1 MPVTLCFIKDKHK
14 VMEHKIPLET
24 YFAGLLQKVE
34 WQIQEYEDTAADT
47 LTLCRLCV
55 DYLQEILGELKNFII
70 SYPFASTEEE
80 IHFFKE
86 LKPLL
91 ASKII
96 YYNTVYKI
104 EVRFPSGSEEVQR
117 DYLLSETDRISKSFQ
132 RNLAFYQYH
141 RTKATYLD
149 RQYFMRGKPDIQ
161 IIVDSFYY
169 ETDPQFSTSHDFKVA
184 KILAN
189 ELLEIYLTNRLHELE
204 RREQRKRVKNGFMG
218 KVLRWTG
225 TKRALVELIYALD
238 ACGCL
243 NKGNTLLQGTETA
256 FSEQN
261 HLLQHRLQDR
271 GALPQRQRGSAKGL
285 PAVGNRP
292 DFKVVPAELGVLP
305 VPPNESHLLGQAV
318 FHAWEA

>member
-1 MPVTLCFIKDKHK
+1 MLTREDGKLDVTRMSAIVDQIVWLRKHDYE
-14 VMEHKIPLET
+14 VILVSSGAVA
-24 YFAGLLQKVE
+24 AGRAELHVDHHLDSVE
-34 WQIQEYEDTAADT
+34 QRQLFSAIGQVK
-47 LTLCRLCV
+47 LVGL
-55 DYLQEILGELKNFII
+55 
-70 SYPFASTEEE
+70 
-80 IHFFKE
+80 
-86 LKPLL
+86 
-91 ASKII
+91 

-243 NKGNTLLQGTETA
+243 NKGTVDIKEIVAYFEYVFDIDLGDFYHTYMELKAKTKDRTGFLSTLKDRLLMRMR
-256 FSEQN
+256 EQ
-261 HLLQHRLQDR
+261 D
-271 GALPQRQRGSAKGL
+271 
-285 PAVGNRP
+285 
-292 DFKVVPAELGVLP
+292 
-305 VPPNESHLLGQAV
+305 
-318 FHAWEA
+318 

>member
-55 DYLQEILGELKNFII
+55 
-70 SYPFASTEEE
+70 
-80 IHFFKE
+80 
-86 LKPLL
+86 
-91 ASKII
+91 
-96 YYNTVYKI
+96 
-104 EVRFPSGSEEVQR
+104 

-204 RREQRKRVKNGFMG
+204 RREQRKRVKNGFTG

-225 TKRALVELIYALD
+225 TKRALVELVYALD

-243 NKGNTLLQGTETA
+243 NKGTVDIKEIVAYFEYVFDIDLGDFYHTYMELKAKTKDRTGFLSTLKDRLLLRMR
-256 FSEQN
+256 EQ
-261 HLLQHRLQDR
+261 D
-271 GALPQRQRGSAKGL
+271 
-285 PAVGNRP
+285 
-292 DFKVVPAELGVLP
+292 
-305 VPPNESHLLGQAV
+305 
-318 FHAWEA
+318 

>member
-149 RQYFMRGKPDIQ
+149 SQYFMCGKPDIQ

-243 NKGNTLLQGTETA
+243 NKGTVDIKEIVAYFEYVFDIDLGDFYHTYMELKAKTKDRTGFLSTLKDRLLMRMR
-256 FSEQN
+256 EQ
-261 HLLQHRLQDR
+261 D
-271 GALPQRQRGSAKGL
+271 
-285 PAVGNRP
+285 
-292 DFKVVPAELGVLP
+292 
-305 VPPNESHLLGQAV
+305 
-318 FHAWEA
+318 

>member
-1 MPVTLCFIKDKHK
+1 MPVTLCFIKISTRLWNIRYRWK
-14 VMEHKIPLET
+14 T

-55 DYLQEILGELKNFII
+55 DYLQEILGELKNF
-70 SYPFASTEEE
+70 YNLLPVRQHGRGNTLLQGTETAFSEQK
-80 IHFFKE
+80 H
-86 LKPLL
+86 LL
-91 ASKII
+91 QHRLQDRGAL
-96 YYNTVYKI
+96 
-104 EVRFPSGSEEVQR
+104 PSGSEEVQR

-238 ACGCL
+238 AAAVV
-243 NKGNTLLQGTETA
+243 NKGT
-256 FSEQN
+256 
-261 HLLQHRLQDR
+261 D
-271 GALPQRQRGSAKGL
+271 
-285 PAVGNRP
+285 
-292 DFKVVPAELGVLP
+292 
-305 VPPNESHLLGQAV
+305 
-318 FHAWEA
+318 

>member
-34 WQIQEYEDTAADT
+34 WQIQEYEDIAADT

-243 NKGNTLLQGTETA
+243 NKGTVDIKEIVAYFEYVFDIDLGDFYHTYMELKAKTKDRTGFLSTLKDRLLMRMR
-256 FSEQN
+256 EQ
-261 HLLQHRLQDR
+261 D
-271 GALPQRQRGSAKGL
+271 
-285 PAVGNRP
+285 
-292 DFKVVPAELGVLP
+292 
-305 VPPNESHLLGQAV
+305 
-318 FHAWEA
+318 

>member
-14 VMEHKIPLET
+14 VMEHKILLET

-55 DYLQEILGELKNFII
+55 DYLQEILGELKTFII

-104 EVRFPSGSEEVQR
+104 EVRFPSGSEDVQR

-204 RREQRKRVKNGFMG
+204 RREQRKRMKNGFTG

-225 TKRALVELIYALD
+225 TKRALVELVYALD

-243 NKGNTLLQGTETA
+243 NKGTVDIKEIDSVKCDFDQYPYKVNTYARQLIVRESSLTVRSLVTSCRLLNATRSDNNPHGFIIEAFTITE
-256 FSEQN
+256 N
-261 HLLQHRLQDR
+261 KDLQTVKR
-271 GALPQRQRGSAKGL
+271 
-285 PAVGNRP
+285 
-292 DFKVVPAELGVLP
+292 
-305 VPPNESHLLGQAV
+305 
-318 FHAWEA
+318 

>member
-1 MPVTLCFIKDKHK
+1 M
-14 VMEHKIPLET
+14 
-24 YFAGLLQKVE
+24 
-34 WQIQEYEDTAADT
+34 ADT
-47 LTLCRLCV
+47 GIRGHRSGHADALPPVRGLPARDTGRT
-55 DYLQEILGELKNFII
+55 QNFII

-204 RREQRKRVKNGFMG
+204 RREQRKRVKNGFTG

-225 TKRALVELIYALD
+225 TKRALVELVYALH

-243 NKGNTLLQGTETA
+243 NKGTVDIKEIVAYLNMFSTSTSATSTIPTWNSKPRPKTA
-256 FSEQN
+256 RAS
-261 HLLQHRLQDR
+261 
-271 GALPQRQRGSAKGL
+271 S
-285 PAVGNRP
+285 
-292 DFKVVPAELGVLP
+292 
-305 VPPNESHLLGQAV
+305 PP
-318 FHAWEA
+318 

>member
-24 YFAGLLQKVE
+24 YFAELLQKVE

-55 DYLQEILGELKNFII
+55 DYLQEILGELENL
-70 SYPFASTEEE
+70 YNLLPVRQHGRRNTLLQGTETAFSEQN
-80 IHFFKE
+80 HLLQYRLQDRGALPQRQRGRAAGLPAVGNRPDFKVVPAE
-86 LKPLL
+86 LGVLPVPPNESHL
-91 ASKII
+91 
-96 YYNTVYKI
+96 
-104 EVRFPSGSEEVQR
+104 
-117 DYLLSETDRISKSFQ
+117 
-132 RNLAFYQYH
+132 
-141 RTKATYLD
+141 LD
-149 RQYFMRGKPDIQ
+149 RQYFIRGKPDIQ

-218 KVLRWTG
+218 RLLRWTG

-243 NKGNTLLQGTETA
+243 NKGTVDIKEIVAYFEYVFDIDLGDFYHTYMELKAKTKDRTGFLSTLKDRLLMRMR
-256 FSEQN
+256 EQ
-261 HLLQHRLQDR
+261 D
-271 GALPQRQRGSAKGL
+271 
-285 PAVGNRP
+285 
-292 DFKVVPAELGVLP
+292 
-305 VPPNESHLLGQAV
+305 
-318 FHAWEA
+318 